1 MSKSWKVA
9 LVFVGIFLA
18 GGVAGGFVSLLVARS
33 FVRQRGGPTEFAIV
47 HKGRFHEALRLSPA
61 QKTRIDAIVDETSE
75 ELRKVRRE
83 TGRLLQSMETRISAE
98 LTADQ
103 RREFDAM
110 QQRWRDRRGKLSP
123 GGSDVRGGKHPAQ
136 PPLVKPGDSRAP

>member
-9 LVFVGIFLA
+9 FVFVGIFLA
-18 GGVAGGFVSLLVARS
+18 GGVAGGFVSLLAARS

-47 HKGRFHEALRLSPA
+47 HKGRFHEALKLSAA

-75 ELRKVRRE
+75 ELKKVRRE
-83 TGRLLQSMETRISAE
+83 TGRLLQAMESRISSE
-98 LTADQ
+98 LTPDQ

-123 GGSDVRGGKHPAQ
+123 GGSDTRGGKHPPQ
-136 PPLVKPGDSRAP
+136 PVPARPGDSRSP

>member
-1 MSKSWKVA
+1 MNKSWKVA

-18 GGVAGGFVSLLVARS
+18 GGIAGGFISLLAARS

-47 HKGRFHEALRLSPA
+47 HKGRFHEALKLSAA
-61 QKTRIDAIVDETSE
+61 QKARIDAIVDETSE
-75 ELRKVRRE
+75 ELKKVRRE
-83 TGRLLQSMETRISAE
+83 TGRLLQSMESRISSE

-103 RREFDAM
+103 RREFEAM

-123 GGSDVRGGKHPAQ
+123 GGSDVRGGKHPPQ
-136 PPLVKPGDSRAP
+136 PSSARPGESPAP